1 MRIANVSIEGDLDDF
16 GGRAL
21 IVNTDSEVGTF
32 KTPNRAMT
40 SFEFQYKSQLPFR
53 PTLKNQVSEIVER
66 FYGDKWIKFTSTNGS
81 FYRRKNNLDKYSA
94 KMVYTIKR
102 FYPQIA
108 SEIIIS
114 KEDIHQLLTL
124 QRMGDLDFIS
134 MPNLHPSESNFEKIS
149 NSFTQEVLADKKE
162 PLIYLDMGLEPHL
175 FRDRFRILL
184 ELSHSDQL
192 HSIGLIYRSIERNN
206 QNYVNLSD

>member
-81 FYRRKNNLDKYSA
+81 FYRRKNNLSTA
-94 KMVYTIKR
+94 ESRGPIEAVSPIWTSIN
-102 FYPQIA
+102 
-108 SEIIIS
+108 
-114 KEDIHQLLTL
+114 LL
-124 QRMGDLDFIS
+124 
-134 MPNLHPSESNFEKIS
+134 
-149 NSFTQEVLADKKE
+149 
-162 PLIYLDMGLEPHL
+162 
-175 FRDRFRILL
+175 
-184 ELSHSDQL
+184 
-192 HSIGLIYRSIERNN
+192 N
-206 QNYVNLSD
+206 Q